1 MPLATPSNIA
11 VSRLYRVSGEN
22 QIVESAN
29 GRQVFGPQTFEV
41 YGNVTWTNEESG
53 QHAVILTVAGREIL
67 LTKGATAATSVY
79 LATYTVPELTAKTI
93 AISVVLKSS
102 TETSGT
108 ASFSATVNGHQA
120 AAFSESPSISGNNI
134 LLPAWT
140 GAVNEE
146 KPSAG
151 NAPNLSFAL
160 GDAVENRFVAYS
172 SSSSPLGGLIQN
184 QTYRARFTQSSAVS
198 VATGSYVV
206 VVQIPRPR
214 PEPPPRRVIGIPG
227 AIALDRS
234 QDPASIAYELA
245 FAEWQRNPYTT
256 AIRTLTIQSYA
267 FATPITSELFFLAP
281 APVIIFAAQGATFR
295 ALKNSPVRRKLEAN
309 YRSTWAITSG
319 NPGGFGIEYF
329 PTNFGTATGPD
340 EAYLVGTPTS
350 SISFTINLTATR
362 ADAAQTA
369 TATLNMTVVDSLP
382 RTVITTNSSIA
393 REGVATTT
401 SDSVSIS
408 FEATPSP
415 ASWTA
420 TGLPPGV
427 SIDQQGSITGRAT
440 KAGTYFASITAKAD
454 DFDVSLPATIK
465 FTVTAGQTAIPSN
478 TAAQRSPWL
487 LNQWEL
493 TDLHI
498 TARSRAVESTL
509 LEDGALRIKLG
520 DAINFAVF
528 FVDSLDAVFAMAPS
542 QLRLTIRK
550 ADNLDDLIIFKSDAP
565 PTSATQEGQTYYLM
579 PVTTGN
585 REREVAIE
593 WAEENGNN
601 DPLECVADMDWI
613 KDGKTYSSRTFPVL
627 LELDVTRP

>member
-11 VSRLYRVSGEN
+11 ISRLYRVAGKN
-22 QIVESAN
+22 QIIQSAN
-29 GRQVFGPQTFEV
+29 GQQTFGPKTFEV
-41 YGNVTWTNEESG
+41 YGNVTWTNAESG

-67 LTKGATAATSVY
+67 LTKGATAANSVY
-79 LATYTVPELTAKTI
+79 LATYTVPELTEKTI
-93 AISVVLKSS
+93 NISVVLKSS

-108 ASFSATVNGHQA
+108 ASLNATVNGHQA

-146 KPSAG
+146 KAPAG

-184 QTYRARFTQSSAVS
+184 QTYRARFSQSSAVS
-198 VATGSYVV
+198 VATASYVL
-206 VVQIPRPR
+206 VVQIS
-214 PEPPPRRVIGIPG
+214 RV
-227 AIALDRS
+227 
-234 QDPASIAYELA
+234 
-245 FAEWQRNPYTT
+245 
-256 AIRTLTIQSYA
+256 RTLTIQSYA
-267 FATPITSELFFLAP
+267 FATSITSELFFLAP
-281 APVIIFAAQGATFR
+281 APVITFAAQSATFR

-329 PTNFGTATGPD
+329 PTNFGTAAGPD

-350 SISFTINLTATR
+350 SGAFTINLTATR

-369 TATLNMTVVDSLP
+369 TASLSMTVVDSLP

-393 REGVATTT
+393 REGVTTTT

-408 FEATPSP
+408 FESTPSP
-415 ASWTA
+415 ASWNA
-420 TGLPPGV
+420 IGLPPGV
-427 SIDQQGSITGRAT
+427 SIDQQGSISGRPT
-440 KAGTYFASITAKAD
+440 KAGTFFASITAKSD
-454 DFDVSLPATIK
+454 DFDVSLPTTIK

-498 TARSRAVESTL
+498 AARSRLVESTL
-509 LEDGALRIKLG
+509 FDDGGLRMKLG

-528 FVDSLDAVFAMAPS
+528 FVDSLDAVFALAPT

-550 ADNLDDLIIFKSDAP
+550 ADNLDDLIIFKSANP

-585 REREVAIE
+585 REREVALE

-601 DPLECVADMDWI
+601 EPLECVADLDWI
-613 KDGKTYSSRTFPVL
+613 KDGRTYSSRTFPVL